1 MTVEQNTETG
11 EQHANPDAGDDVA
24 TNAAKSDDEQGTDPG
39 KSEGQGEGGKTGED
53 AGKGEGEDGKKAGD
67 GQDDDPDSGPP
78 EAYEDFKLPEG
89 FTLEGER
96 KDETLALF
104 RELGLSQER
113 AQKAIDHFIKTVGED
128 EAARAAAF
136 EAAVSKQRE
145 DWATQAKTELG
156 DKYDSELEFAKTAVN
171 AVNSPKLLEAF
182 NEMGWGNHPEL
193 IKAFALFGKM
203 MRDSGSEVG
212 GSGAVDPP
220 KKPWEKM
227 YEGAEM

>member
-1 MTVEQNTETG
+1 MTVEQNTEAG
-11 EQHANPDAGDDVA
+11 EQHTNPDAGDDVA
-24 TNAAKSDDEQGTDPG
+24 TNAAKSDGEQGTDPG